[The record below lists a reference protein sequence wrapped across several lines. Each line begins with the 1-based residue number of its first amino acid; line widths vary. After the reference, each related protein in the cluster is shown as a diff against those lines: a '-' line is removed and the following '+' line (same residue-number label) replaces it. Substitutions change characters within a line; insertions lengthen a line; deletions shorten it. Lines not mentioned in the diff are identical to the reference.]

1 MDILLKLFFCV
12 ISGGLS
18 LYVLTKLIPKLK
30 NEPLIKHGF
39 TVLYLSA
46 FLYFYKSDQLIQVLA
61 LYLSILL
68 ILKFLYGNSTFI
80 GSIAILFLY
89 VITLMASLVTSNV
102 SLLLLKKMVDFRA
115 VHLSLN
121 LLPNVL
127 FIVSVLLLIKY
138 YQWVVK
144 TFKKVATANAHFDVR
159 LVVSNILLLSLI
171 ILYQKITFVMMVD
184 FTVQGVILTP
194 KTHSIDGY
202 FTTIYFFITV
212 VSLLLLILV
221 NRIFIVDQ
229 NLERYKFK
237 AETDL
242 MTGALSREAGLT
254 LLKNEMQHAVQ
265 NKTDL
270 TIGYID
276 VNDLKIVNDR
286 WGHKEGDRLIR
297 MISEI
302 VLSKLREFDSVA
314 RLGGDEF
321 LVVFTNCNRLQAQR
335 IWRRITDEFLRA
347 NAQGDVQFK
356 ISASIGIAQFNPAKH
371 TSLMAFVHEA
381 DEEMYAQKKTLKT
394 AKL

>member
-18 LYVLTKLIPKLK
+18 LYTLTKLIPKLK
-30 NEPLIKHGF
+30 NESLLKHGF

-46 FLYFYKSDQLIQVLA
+46 FLFFYKSDHLIHVLA
-61 LYLSILL
+61 FYTSILM
-68 ILKFLYGNSTFI
+68 ILKYLYGNTTFI
-80 GSIAILFLY
+80 GSIAIVFLY
-89 VITLMASLVTSNV
+89 VITLMASMVTSNV
-102 SLLLLKKMVDFRA
+102 SLLLFKESVDFRA
-115 VHLSLN
+115 VYLNLN
-121 LLPNVL
+121 LLPNVI
-127 FIVSVLLLIKY
+127 FIINVLLLIKY

-159 LVVSNILLLSLI
+159 LVVSNVLLLALI
-171 ILYQKITFVMMVD
+171 IMYQKITFVNMVD

-194 KTHSIDGY
+194 KTQNIDGY
-202 FTTIYFFITV
+202 FTMIYFFITTM
-212 VSLLLLILV
+212 SLVLFILV

-237 AETDL
+237 AETDQ

-254 LLKNEMQHAVQ
+254 LLKTEMQRAVQ

-276 VNDLKIVNDR
+276 VNDLKTVNDR

-297 MISEI
+297 LISDI
-302 VLSKLREFDSVA
+302 VLSKLRDFDSVA

-321 LVVFTNCNRLQAQR
+321 LVVFTKCNRLQAQR
-335 IWRRITDEFLRA
+335 IWRRITDEFLQA

-356 ISASIGIAQFNPAKH
+356 ISASIGISQFNPIKH
-371 TSLMAFVHEA
+371 TNLMAFVHEA
-381 DEEMYAQKKTLKT
+381 DEEMYAQKKILKT
-394 AKL
+394 TKL